1 MTAQDQGSTDRAN
14 AAILQY
20 GGQAVIEGVMMRSP
34 RFFAVACRKPNG
46 EIVVQRED
54 VDKSILGKLKWL
66 NVPFLRGTLAL
77 IDAMALGSR
86 ALAFA
91 SHVQLE
97 AEQTAQQNRSE
108 REAARTAQQES
119 YERGAGQLAQQNGG
133 QATSLSEA
141 GPLDDRDFS
150 ATPPPL
156 RQAAAE
162 LTAVAASAAN
172 GPITSP
178 GAGGSRGKINDIQV
192 GGSLLFGLAFGL
204 LLFVLVPTWITG
216 ALKHFAPGL
225 TVTHHDRWLNVTDG
239 VIKMVIFFGYISLIS
254 LMPQIRRVF
263 MYHGAEHKAINTL
276 EAGQALTRENAL
288 AASRIHPRCGTSFIF
303 VVLVINLIVFAFL
316 PRPDNIL
323 ARFLLHMAVIPLVAG
338 ISYEVIRLAGR
349 FRRFPLVMAVFAPG
363 MWSQYLTT
371 REPDS
376 SQVEVALAALYAV
389 LEAEGHLSL
398 LGQDGAALN
407 PLEPEVVTA

>member
-1 MTAQDQGSTDRAN
+1 MTSQKTPSTSVASG
-14 AAILQY
+14 AVLQY

-97 AEQTAQQNRSE
+97 AEQAAQRDVGAQVDPDTASSRSIRDATE
-108 REAARTAQQES
+108 EITAI
-119 YERGAGQLAQQNGG
+119 
-133 QATSLSEA
+133 
-141 GPLDDRDFS
+141 
-150 ATPPPL
+150 
-156 RQAAAE
+156 
-162 LTAVAASAAN
+162 AASAAN
-172 GPITSP
+172 GPVITP
-178 GAGGSRGKINDIQV
+178 GTGAARGKINEIQV
-192 GGSLLFGLAFGL
+192 GGSLVFGLMFGL
-204 LLFVLVPTWITG
+204 LMFVLLPTWITG
-216 ALKHFAPGL
+216 ALKQLIPTLSHAARA
-225 TVTHHDRWLNVTDG
+225 DRWLNIADG
-239 VIKMVIFFGYISLIS
+239 IIKMVIFFGYIGLIS

-276 EAGQALTRENAL
+276 EASLPLTRENAL
-288 AASRIHPRCGTSFIF
+288 SASRIHPRCGTSFIF
-303 VVLVINLIVFAFL
+303 IVLVINLIVFAFL
-316 PRPDNIL
+316 PRPDNI
-323 ARFLLHMAVIPLVAG
+323 AVRFLLHIAVIPLVAG

-349 FRRFPLVMAVFAPG
+349 FRRFPFVMAVFAPG

-371 REPDS
+371 REPDAA
-376 SQVEVALAALYAV
+376 QVDVALAALYSV
-389 LEAEGHLSL
+389 LEAEGHLAL
-398 LGQDGAALN
+398 IGAGGTAPN